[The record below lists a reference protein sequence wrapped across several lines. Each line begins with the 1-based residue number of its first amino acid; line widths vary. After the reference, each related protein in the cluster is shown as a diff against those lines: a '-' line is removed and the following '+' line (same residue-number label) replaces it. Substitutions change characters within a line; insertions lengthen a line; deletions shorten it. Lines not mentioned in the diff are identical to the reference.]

1 MLHLIHLISELKHMN
16 VVLICW
22 PLEACLEKFVTL
34 SRAQEKKGAQGNRL
48 SRVVNEA
55 RRAGQVEI
63 YP

>member
-1 MLHLIHLISELKHMN
+1 MN

-55 RRAGQVEI
+55 KRAGQVEI